1 MDWPSLSSVWIRL
14 RGIPYHCWSSNILFS
29 IASSVGL
36 PLKLD
41 DITAGQKILTFARIL
56 VNLDLSKPR
65 PQSILVDLEG
75 EFEITVSISYENVPC
90 SACFSSSHPDESCKT
105 LQIIAPMPK
114 VS

>member
-1 MDWPSLSSVWIRL
+1 MLSIT
-14 RGIPYHCWSSNILFS
+14 
-29 IASSVGL
+29 SSVGL

-65 PQSILVDLEG
+65 PLSILVDLEG
-75 EFEITVSISYENVPC
+75 EFEIIVSISYENVPC
-90 SACFSSSHPDESCKT
+90 STCFSSGHPDGSYKT
-105 LQIIAPMPK
+105 LQIVAPMLK